1 MGSPLVSCARATRG
15 LRRPSLNARSRRP
28 IGPPATTRNK
38 QAWKEYFFLLKG
50 DHMHRLKDKVAI
62 VTGSSSGIGKAI
74 ALRFG
79 AEGANVIVT
88 ARRMALSEQTVAQIT
103 KDGGEAWAIQ
113 TDVADEGQ
121 VERLIEETVK
131 RYGRLDILVNN
142 AGVIAGGRLAETTT
156 KAFDEVM
163 NVNLRGTFFCC
174 RAGFK
179 QMKKQGGGMIINM
192 SSVAG
197 VQAWAGTGT
206 YSASKHGIMALTK
219 SLADEGRPH
228 HIRVSA
234 ICPGGVADELVDA
247 SPEEILRSEKID
259 PFDVAE
265 TALYLATLGKY
276 SVVHQ
281 IVIDRLGADW

>member
-1 MGSPLVSCARATRG
+1 M
-15 LRRPSLNARSRRP
+15 
-28 IGPPATTRNK
+28 
-38 QAWKEYFFLLKG
+38 Q
-50 DHMHRLKDKVAI
+50 RLKDKVAI

-79 AEGANVIVT
+79 AEGAKVVVT
-88 ARRMALSEQTVAQIT
+88 ARRMALCEETVAQI
-103 KDGGEAWAIQ
+103 KNEGGEAWAIQ
-113 TDVADEGQ
+113 TDVADEDQ
-121 VERLIEETVK
+121 VERLIDATVK

-142 AGVIAGGRLAETTT
+142 AGVVDGGRLADTTT

-174 RAGFK
+174 RAGFR
-179 QMKKQGGGMIINM
+179 QMKEQGGGTIINM

-206 YSASKHGIMALTK
+206 YSASKHAIMALTK

-228 HIRVSA
+228 HIKVSA
-234 ICPGGVADELVDA
+234 ICPGAVADELVDA
-247 SPEEILRSEKID
+247 SPEEILRSEKIN

-265 TALYLATLGKY
+265 TAIYLATLGKY
-276 SVVHQ
+276 CVVHQ
-281 IVIDRLGADW
+281 IVIDRLGAEW

>member
-1 MGSPLVSCARATRG
+1 M
-15 LRRPSLNARSRRP
+15 
-28 IGPPATTRNK
+28 
-38 QAWKEYFFLLKG
+38 Q
-50 DHMHRLKDKVAI
+50 RLKDKVAI

-79 AEGANVIVT
+79 AEGAKVVVT
-88 ARRMALSEQTVAQIT
+88 ARRMALCEETADKIRKS
-103 KDGGEAWAIQ
+103 GGEAQAIQ
-113 TDVADEGQ
+113 TNVADERQ
-121 VERLIEETVK
+121 VERLIEETVR

-174 RAGFK
+174 RAGFT
-179 QMKKQGGGMIINM
+179 QMKRQDGGTIINM

-197 VQAWAGTGT
+197 LQAWAGTGT
-206 YSASKHGIMALTK
+206 YSASKHAIMALTK

-265 TALYLATLGKY
+265 TAVYLATLGKY

-281 IVIDRLGADW
+281 LVIDRLGADW

>member
-1 MGSPLVSCARATRG
+1 
-15 LRRPSLNARSRRP
+15 
-28 IGPPATTRNK
+28 
-38 QAWKEYFFLLKG
+38 
-50 DHMHRLKDKVAI
+50 VAI

-79 AEGANVIVT
+79 EEEAKVVVT
-88 ARRMALSEQTVAQIT
+88 GRRMKLCEQTVAQI
-103 KDGGEAWAIQ
+103 KKRGGEAWAIQ

-121 VERLIEETVK
+121 VERLVKETVK

-142 AGVIAGGRLAETTT
+142 AGIGGGGRLAETTT
-156 KAFDEVM
+156 KAFDEVIRT
-163 NVNLRGTFFCC
+163 NLYGTFFCC
-174 RAGFK
+174 RAGFR
-179 QMKKQGGGMIINM
+179 QMKKQGGGVILNM

-219 SLADEGRPH
+219 ALADEGRPH
-228 HIRVSA
+228 HIKVSA

-265 TALYLATLGKY
+265 TAVYLATLGKY
-276 SVVHQ
+276 AVVHQ
-281 IVIDRLGADW
+281 VVIDRLGADW

>member
-1 MGSPLVSCARATRG
+1 MG
-15 LRRPSLNARSRRP
+15 
-28 IGPPATTRNK
+28 
-38 QAWKEYFFLLKG
+38 
-50 DHMHRLKDKVAI
+50 RLTGKVAI

-79 AEGANVIVT
+79 TEGAKVVVT
-88 ARRMALSEQTVAQIT
+88 ARRLALCEQTVEQI
-103 KDGGEAWAIQ
+103 KVSGGEAWSIQ
-113 TDVADEGQ
+113 TDVADEQQ
-121 VERLIEETVK
+121 VERLIAETVK
-131 RYGRLDILVNN
+131 RYGRLDVLVNN
-142 AGVIAGGRLAETTT
+142 AGIVAGGRRLAETST
-156 KAFDEVM
+156 KDFDAVM

-179 QMKKQGGGMIINM
+179 QMKQQGGGTIINM

-219 SLADEGRPH
+219 TLADEGRPH
-228 HIRVSA
+228 HIKVTA

-265 TALYLATLGKY
+265 AAVYLATLGRHT
-276 SVVHQ
+276 VVHQ

>member
-1 MGSPLVSCARATRG
+1 
-15 LRRPSLNARSRRP
+15 
-28 IGPPATTRNK
+28 
-38 QAWKEYFFLLKG
+38 
-50 DHMHRLKDKVAI
+50 MHRLTNKVAI

-79 AEGANVIVT
+79 AEGAKVVVT
-88 ARRMALSEQTVAQIT
+88 ARRIALCDQTVAQIE
-103 KDGGEAWAIQ
+103 KAGGEAWAMQ
-113 TDVADEGQ
+113 TDVADERQ

-142 AGVIAGGRLAETTT
+142 AGIVAGGRLAETTT
-156 KAFDEVM
+156 ALFDEVM

-179 QMKKQGGGMIINM
+179 QMKQQGGGTIINM

-197 VQAWAGTGT
+197 LQAWAGTGI

-228 HIRVSA
+228 HIKVSA
-234 ICPGGVADELVDA
+234 ICPGGVADELVDT
-247 SPEEILRSEKID
+247 SPAEILRSEKID

-265 TALYLATLGKY
+265 AAVYLSTLGKY

>member
-1 MGSPLVSCARATRG
+1 MP
-15 LRRPSLNARSRRP
+15 
-28 IGPPATTRNK
+28 
-38 QAWKEYFFLLKG
+38 
-50 DHMHRLKDKVAI
+50 RLKDKVAI

-79 AEGANVIVT
+79 AEGAKVVVT
-88 ARRMALSEQTVAQIT
+88 ARRMPLCEQTVGQIV
-103 KDGGEAWAIQ
+103 KAGGEAWAIQ
-113 TDVADEGQ
+113 TDVSDERQ
-121 VERLIEETVK
+121 VERLIDDTTK

-142 AGVIAGGRLAETTT
+142 AGIIAGGRLADTTT
-156 KAFDEVM
+156 TSFDEVM

-174 RAGFK
+174 RAGFR
-179 QMKKQGGGMIINM
+179 QMKKQGGGLIINM

-206 YSASKHGIMALTK
+206 YSASKHGVMALTK

-228 HIRVSA
+228 HIKVAA
-234 ICPGGVADELVDA
+234 ICPGGVADDLVDA
-247 SPEEILRSEKID
+247 SPDDILRSEKID
-259 PFDVAE
+259 PFDIAE

-281 IVIDRLGADW
+281 IVVDRLGAEW